1 MQFSV
6 ISLPRFRTF
15 CNVILVLFHVTDI
28 VSFYVKTMFMFQ
40 KNKLKKIKERR
51 THFYSKV
58 RTIYIASKIICQ
70 RLFIPSLIIFA
81 VVLKRSFKENSC
93 LNDLSKPRK

>member
-6 ISLPRFRTF
+6 ISFPRFRTF

-40 KNKLKKIKERR
+40 KNKLKKKQKKEEFIF
-51 THFYSKV
+51 T
-58 RTIYIASKIICQ
+58 Q
-70 RLFIPSLIIFA
+70 RLGPYT
-81 VVLKRSFKENSC
+81 
-93 LNDLSKPRK
+93 